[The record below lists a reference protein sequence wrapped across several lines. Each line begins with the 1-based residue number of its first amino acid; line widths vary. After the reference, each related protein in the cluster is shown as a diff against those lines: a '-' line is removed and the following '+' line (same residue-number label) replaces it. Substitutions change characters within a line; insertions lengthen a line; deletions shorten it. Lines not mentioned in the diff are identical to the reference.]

1 MKTLKI
7 VNLVSFDPPYCT
19 LHSILLVKGYIH
31 YTYIGANSWPP
42 VLTAAHTKSGLTYI
56 RDLGFQLELGKNFF
70 FGGGQHSKLHW
81 EYINIECCIQYIVL
95 E

>member
-19 LHSILLVKGYIH
+19 LYSILLVKGYIH

-42 VLTAAHTKSGLTYI
+42 VLTAAHTKSGLTYVHQ
-56 RDLGFQLELGKNFF
+56 GFGIPIGTWDYFF
-70 FGGGQHSKLHW
+70 LGGGAT
-81 EYINIECCIQYIVL
+81 
-95 E
+95 